1 MKKVILLAII
11 LAIVSCNHI
20 EQEERVLVRE
30 NGDASLVINIP
41 KAACK
46 KCQKIIE
53 AGLQNE
59 NGIRQSILDLN
70 SKNLSVVYTPEKT
83 TPEILKATI
92 EKLAKQIP
100 CK

>member
-1 MKKVILLAII
+1 MKNAILIALLLFIT
-11 LAIVSCNHI
+11 SCNRI
-20 EQEERVLVRE
+20 EKEERILVQKE
-30 NGDASLVINIP
+30 GDATLVINTP

-53 AGLQNE
+53 GGLQNE
-59 NGIRQSILDLN
+59 NGVHQSILDLQ

-83 TPEILKATI
+83 TPEILEVAI
-92 EKLAKQIP
+92 EQLAQQIP